1 MSFEHGGM
9 SDQVGA
15 DSQSDRSKR
24 VFVEII
30 WHINPFR
37 GDKFE
42 QAWRPAA
49 EAALDYGASYWA
61 LLRAH
66 EGKLDFFQHAIFP
79 SKADFERYWYSERL
93 AQARSTS
100 PATTRCRSCPPTT
113 RSWAPVPP
121 RKRRPPAEPGLSAFP
136 SL

>member
-1 MSFEHGGM
+1 M

-15 DSQSDRSKR
+15 DSQGDRSKR

-93 AQARSTS
+93 AQARVDVSGYYQVPLLPTYHEIVGS
-100 PATTRCRSCPPTT
+100 GAAEEAPAAR
-113 RSWAPVPP
+113 
-121 RKRRPPAEPGLSAFP
+121 
-136 SL
+136 